1 MIFMVLYGV
10 LSSLMSVMVCG
21 WLVFDYGSVNIMK
34 GRMGDGF
41 LFLMISGSMVLF
53 NDLNI
58 LNDV

>member
-1 MIFMVLYGV
+1 
-10 LSSLMSVMVCG
+10 MSVMVCG